1 MAKAIRPLIR
11 YATTLDR
18 IDVPNDGK
26 LTIQAPRIISHILL
40 RTTATRITL
49 TVDPIQTLLK
59 LLSGHTTL
67 FWSPWRLSSKMIDT
81 DAKLT
86 NKAARTTLGRSS
98 HAPAE
103 VVAVPQ
109 IVLDMVNANAKLANI
124 QPI

>member
-1 MAKAIRPLIR
+1 MAKAIRPPMR
-11 YATTLDR
+11 YAITLDR
-18 IDVPNDGK
+18 IDAPIDGK
-26 LTIQAPRIISHILL
+26 LTIQAPRTISHTLL

-49 TVDPIQTLLK
+49 TIDAGQTLLK
-59 LLSGHTTL
+59 FLSGHTTL

-103 VVAVPQ
+103 VVVVPQ
-109 IVLDMVNANAKLANI
+109 IVLAMVNATTKLANI